1 MVAARSWQR
10 DFGVDRTSPPGFF
23 SHKDELRGDVPQ
35 THALRQ
41 AFDLLDLDGVL
52 CAESAPLVYFKQ
64 VDAVRQDDALQLHRR
79 FWNHGGAPILVL
91 IAPNAVHVY
100 SGMIRPEPI
109 GEPSATP
116 SCLIDTL
123 TRVATGLQDFL
134 VSVESG
140 AYFREHAPS
149 FNSENRVDRA
159 LLENLR
165 ETRDVLREQ
174 SHEDVPLD
182 SLDALLCRVVFTCY
196 LFDRHVIGR
205 TYLDDLEIKDCSHLR
220 DILNM
225 QPRDKARRALYQLF
239 RQLGEDFNGDLF
251 NDDLGEELG
260 HIDDRHIQT
269 LCEFLH
275 GTDVRTGQRRFWPY
289 DFGYIPIET
298 ISAIYEH
305 FLRDEEIGNGVFYT
319 PRFLAEV
326 VLDTALA
333 GVQTLTGKTYLDPAC
348 GSGIFLVGIFNRIAT
363 EWARANPKADNDTR
377 ATELMLLLRTSVFG
391 VDKSRTACRIAAF
404 SLYLA
409 YLDQLEPRDIQELQR
424 KGDVLPRLVVYGT
437 DHAAPDGS
445 PAEGNIQCADFF
457 SEVLEVA
464 TSVDLVIGNPP
475 WGSVASDDTA
485 AGEWCAN
492 NEKPI
497 PGNQIAAAFVWK
509 AVNHLNESGSV
520 CFVLPHGI
528 LFNHSASAVRF
539 QRAWVSSHGIDRVL
553 NLTDFRFFLF
563 REAVHPA
570 VIVRYRGDR
579 PDVVSGQVEYWTP
592 KVDWM
597 TSSAEIITVDA
608 ADRATIRVRDLLDD
622 LGERDAPQVWNR
634 HFWATPRDLR
644 LLDRLSDLP
653 RLRDHVRASL
663 EKDTDKR
670 WVRAEGFQ
678 PVSPNDDVAK
688 AKWLELPSEA
698 FINAKSTAI
707 DLFLRPDDCDKLES
721 RRILV
726 RNKSNKNTE
735 IFRAPHVLITQGFR
749 RVAFADFDV
758 SFRHAVRGIHGP
770 VGDRKLLIF
779 LAAYLRTDVARYFLF
794 HTSSNWGVYR
804 PKVHVEEILRLPLP
818 LPDQLDDRERGQQIV
833 DEVARIVDGAC
844 AHAGTHILDREGA
857 IDKASSEIE
866 RLIEEYFDIHELEKC
881 LIEDTIKVIVPSVHP
896 TENRMPIP
904 TLRIS
909 TPEQCAAYTE
919 RLCSTL
925 NGWAEASEYGVRG
938 NWIVSEKLGVG
949 SVMLEMC
956 SRSRG
961 SKIVA
966 GIEGG
971 VLEIVQRIREAI
983 SDSQGSIRP
992 LRGLGVFDGNS
1003 LYMVKSAAH
1012 VWWTD
1017 TAALNDA
1024 DALAGNLLSRGRGN
1038 RGVRFVGVP
1047 DAWIVLVDAFVPD
1060 ILGAGDFELGE
1071 YADARRKRTG
1081 GSYDRGVVPAAEAE
1095 PKWDE
1100 TTA

>member
-10 DFGVDRTSPPGFF
+10 DFGVDRTGPPGFF
-23 SHKDELRGDVPQ
+23 SHKDDLRSDVSQ

-41 AFDLLDLDGVL
+41 AFDLLEIDGVL

-64 VDAVRQDDALQLHRR
+64 VDAIRQHEALQLHRR
-79 FWNHGGAPILVL
+79 FWNHGRAPILVL

-109 GEPSATP
+109 EEPSATP
-116 SCLIDTL
+116 SCLIETL

-174 SHEDVPLD
+174 SHDDVPID

-205 TYLDDLEIKDCSHLR
+205 NYLDDLAIKDCSHLR
-220 DILNM
+220 DILHI
-225 QPRDKARRALYQLF
+225 QPRDKARSSLYALF

-251 NDDLGEELG
+251 NDDLSEELG

-269 LCEFLH
+269 LCDFLH
-275 GTDVRTGQRRFWPY
+275 GTHVRTGQRRFWPF

-305 FLRDEEIGNGVFYT
+305 FLRDEEVGNGAFYT
-319 PRFLAEV
+319 PRVLAEV

-333 GVQTLTGKTYLDPAC
+333 GVDALIGRTYLDPAC
-348 GSGIFLVGIFNRIAT
+348 GSGIFLVGMFNRIAT
-363 EWARANPKADNDTR
+363 EWARANPKADNDRR
-377 ATELMLLLRTSVFG
+377 AMELMMLLRTSVFG
-391 VDKSRTACRIAAF
+391 VDKSPTACRIAAF

-409 YLDQLEPRDIQELQR
+409 YLDQLEPRDIQQLQR
-424 KGDVLPRLVVYGT
+424 KGDALPRLVVYGT
-437 DHAAPDGS
+437 DRAAPDGS
-445 PAEGNIQCADFF
+445 SAKGNIQCADFF
-457 SEVLEVA
+457 SKVPEIA
-464 TSVDLVIGNPP
+464 TSVDLVVGNPP
-475 WGSVASDDTA
+475 WGSVASAESA

-492 NEKPI
+492 NKKPI
-497 PGNQIAAAFVWK
+497 PGKQIAAAFVWK
-509 AVNHLNESGSV
+509 AVKHVNETGRV

-528 LFNHSASAVRF
+528 LFNHSPSAVRF
-539 QRAWVSSHGIDRVL
+539 QRDWVSSHGIDRVL

-570 VIVRYRGDR
+570 VVVRYRGDG

-597 TSSAEIITVDA
+597 TSSAEIITVDP
-608 ADRATIRVRDLLDD
+608 ADRANIRIRDILDD
-622 LGERDAPQVWNR
+622 LDSRDAPQMWNR
-634 HFWATPRDLR
+634 YFWATPRDLR

-653 RLRDHVRASL
+653 RLRDHVRGSF
-663 EKDTDKR
+663 EKDRTKR

-698 FINAKSTAI
+698 FINAKSTAL
-707 DLFLRPDDCDKLES
+707 DLFLRPEDCDQLDS
-721 RRILV
+721 RRIFV
-726 RNKSNKNTE
+726 RDKSNTNTRV
-735 IFRAPHVLITQGFR
+735 FRAPHVLITQGFR
-749 RVAFADFDV
+749 RIAFADFDV
-758 SFRHAVRGIHGP
+758 SFRHAVRGIHGS
-770 VGDRKLLIF
+770 VGDRNLLIF
-779 LAAYLRTDVARYFLF
+779 LTAYLRTDLARYFLF

-818 LPDQLDDRERGQQIV
+818 LPDQLDDPERGQQIV
-833 DEVARIVDGAC
+833 DEVARVVDAACERSGADVL
-844 AHAGTHILDREGA
+844 GREAA
-857 IDKASSEIE
+857 IDRASSEIE
-866 RLIEEYFDIHELEKC
+866 PLIEEYFDVQTLDRC
-881 LIEDTIKVIVPSVHP
+881 LIADTINVIVPSVHP
-896 TENRMPIP
+896 TENRMPVP
-904 TLRIS
+904 RLRIS

-925 NGWAEASEYGVRG
+925 NGWAETSEYRVRG
-938 NWIVSEKLGVG
+938 NWIVSDRLGVG
-949 SVMLEMC
+949 AVMLEM
-956 SRSRG
+956 RSG
-961 SKIVA
+961 SLGSEVVPE
-966 GIEGG
+966 IEGG
-971 VLEIVQRIREAI
+971 VLRIVQRIRDAI

-992 LRGLGVFDGNS
+992 LRGLGLFDGNS

-1012 VWWTD
+1012 VWWTH

-1038 RGVRFVGVP
+1038 
-1047 DAWIVLVDAFVPD
+1047 
-1060 ILGAGDFELGE
+1060 GA
-1071 YADARRKRTG
+1071 
-1081 GSYDRGVVPAAEAE
+1081 
-1095 PKWDE
+1095 
-1100 TTA
+1100 